1 MNKNNKL
8 ILQKNNKFIYL
19 LNSQYFIKLL
29 KEIPTCKNTFS
40 DKRIKLFCAIIKNE
54 LQNKLYP
61 NAKFI
66 LLVYL
71 DCRTDVEITKELF
84 KRIKTENENI
94 TIVFNTDF
102 PCGEDIL
109 SRKYLYVD
117 NIHPSK
123 EVWEKF
129 LLPEFVEKYIH

>member
-1 MNKNNKL
+1 M
-8 ILQKNNKFIYL
+8 
-19 LNSQYFIKLL
+19 
-29 KEIPTCKNTFS
+29 
-40 DKRIKLFCAIIKNE
+40 
-54 LQNKLYP
+54 
-61 NAKFI
+61 
-66 LLVYL
+66 VYL